1 MKVHKKLQRA
11 RVLLQSENLTKSG
24 KNKFAGY
31 EYFELG
37 DFIPEIQNI
46 CDELGLCGVI
56 NYTQEIA
63 TLVIHDTETEEQIVF
78 SSPMST
84 AALKGCHEV
93 QNLGAV
99 QSYLRRYLWMTAFE
113 IVEHDALDSQTGNT
127 ANNTANIS
135 NVNVVVKV
143 VKKESKGQVVDIE
156 DQNLFIQKM
165 KELGDVDPTGKALS
179 GLWKANLAQLESIEK
194 KDVTA
199 HSDLKNY
206 FRTIKKDK

>member
-24 KNKFAGY
+24 RNKFAGY
-31 EYFELG
+31 DYFELG

-56 NYTQEIA
+56 NYTQETA
-63 TLVIHDTETEEQIVF
+63 TLVIYDTETEEQIVF

-127 ANNTANIS
+127 ANTS
-135 NVNVVVKV
+135 SVNVVVKV
-143 VKKESKGQVVDIE
+143 SKKESKGQIVDIE

-179 GLWKANLAQLESIEK
+179 GLWKANLAKLESIEQQ
-194 KDVTA
+194 DVAA